1 MPVCFL
7 KNACILTKDELKYN
21 YTIIRR
27 KEDYFM
33 SLALQIMAGV
43 GLFLYGMQL
52 MSDGLQKVAG
62 GKMRTI
68 LEKLTTN
75 PFMGLLLGIVF
86 TGIIQSSNATTVL
99 VVSFVNSGLMNLSQS
114 VGVIMGAN
122 IGTTVTGQ
130 LVSFKLDAIAP
141 LFIIVG
147 VVMVMF
153 IKKPMVK
160 RVGEVLLGFGVL
172 FFGMSTLS
180 SSVDKLNEVQAIKNL
195 FSSLT
200 NPFLA
205 VLIGFIATS
214 ILQSASASVGILI
227 VLASSGLMDL
237 NICYYVIMGCN
248 IGACSSAVLSS
259 FSANKNAKRAAMI
272 HVSFNV
278 IGLIVV
284 MILLGIWGD
293 PIMSGIHSLTSGT
306 TNAAIRAGR
315 DVANINTIIKVFQVL
330 VLFPCSKLLIRLTYL
345 LIPGEDEEVHGME
358 LKFIGKHAMFN
369 LTTALPQAVSEVERM
384 GTMAVNNLNRAM
396 DALLNKNEK
405 ALENVYKKEK
415 VIDYLNTE
423 ISNYLVKVNQLSL
436 PIQDR
441 KQLGAMFHVVN
452 DIERIGDHAENIAD
466 FAKTTMDANLKFT
479 KKAQNELR
487 LMFEK
492 VTELLQYSITMFV
505 TGDDSHAADILKL
518 ENEIDKMEKKLQKK
532 HINRLANNKCEPHAA
547 MIFTDL
553 LSNLERVAD
562 HGTNIAFA
570 EHEDDED

>member
-1 MPVCFL
+1 ME
-7 KNACILTKDELKYN
+7 NTME
-21 YTIIRR
+21 
-27 KEDYFM
+27 
-33 SLALQIMAGV
+33 LALQIMAGV

-130 LVSFKLDAIAP
+130 LVSFKLDAVAP

-153 IKKPMVK
+153 IKKPMI
-160 RVGEVLLGFGVL
+160 RRIGEVLLGFGVL

-180 SSVDKLNEVQAIKNL
+180 SSVDKLNEVEAIKHL

-205 VLIGFIATS
+205 VLIGFLATS

-248 IGACSSAVLSS
+248 IGACGSAVLASLS
-259 FSANKNAKRAAMI
+259 GTKDAKRAAMI

-278 IGLIVV
+278 IGLVIVMV
-284 MILLGIWGD
+284 LLAICGE
-293 PIMSGIHSLTSGT
+293 PIMSAIHALSSSTADIG
-306 TNAAIRAGR
+306 IRAGR
-315 DVANINTIIKVFQVL
+315 DVANINTIIKVFQVI
-330 VLFPCSKLLIRLTYL
+330 VLFPLSRFLIRLSYL
-345 LIPGEDEEVHGME
+345 IIPGEDEEVHGME
-358 LKFIGKHAMFN
+358 LKFIGKHAIFN
-369 LTTALPQAVSEVERM
+369 LTTALPQAVSEAERM
-384 GTMAVNNLNRAM
+384 GEMAVHNLNRAM
-396 DALLNKNEK
+396 EALLNRDEE
-405 ALENVYKKEK
+405 ALEDVYKKEN

-423 ISNYLVKVNQLSL
+423 ISNYLVKINQLSL

-452 DIERIGDHAENIAD
+452 DMERIGDHAENIAD
-466 FAKTTMDANLKFT
+466 FAKTVMSADLKFS

-487 LMFEK
+487 QMFEK
-492 VTELLQYSITMFV
+492 VTQLLTYSINMFV
-505 TGDDSHAADILKL
+505 TGDDTHAEDIQKL

-532 HINRLANNKCEPHAA
+532 HINRLANHKCEPHAA
-547 MIFTDL
+547 MIFSDL

-570 EHEDDED
+570 EQEDEEE

>member
-1 MPVCFL
+1 M
-7 KNACILTKDELKYN
+7 E
-21 YTIIRR
+21 
-27 KEDYFM
+27 
-33 SLALQIMAGV
+33 LALQIMAGV

-130 LVSFKLDAIAP
+130 LVSFKLDAVAP
-141 LFIIVG
+141 LFIMVG

-153 IKKPMVK
+153 IKKPMI
-160 RVGEVLLGFGVL
+160 RRIGEVLLGFGVL

-180 SSVDKLNEVQAIKNL
+180 SSVDKLNEVEAIKHM

-200 NPFLA
+200 NPFID
-205 VLIGFIATS
+205 VLIGFLATS

-248 IGACSSAVLSS
+248 IGACGSAVLASLS
-259 FSANKNAKRAAMI
+259 GTKDAKRAAMI

-278 IGLIVV
+278 IGLVIVMV
-284 MILLGIWGD
+284 LLAVCGE
-293 PIMSGIHSLTSGT
+293 PIMSAIHSLSSSTA
-306 TNAAIRAGR
+306 NAGLRAGR
-315 DVANINTIIKVFQVL
+315 DVANINTIIKMFQVI
-330 VLFPCSKLLIRLTYL
+330 VLFPLSRFLIRLSYL
-345 LIPGEDEEVHGME
+345 IIPGEDEEVHGME
-358 LKFIGKHAMFN
+358 LKFIGKHAIFN
-369 LTTALPQAVSEVERM
+369 LTTALPQAVSEAERM
-384 GTMAVNNLNRAM
+384 GTMAVHNLNRAM
-396 DALLNKNEK
+396 EALLDRNEE
-405 ALENVYKKEK
+405 ALEDVYKKEN

-423 ISNYLVKVNQLSL
+423 ISNYLVKINQLSL

-452 DIERIGDHAENIAD
+452 DMERIGDHAENIAD
-466 FAKTTMDANLKFT
+466 FAKTVMSANLKFS

-487 LMFEK
+487 QMFEK
-492 VTELLQYSITMFV
+492 VTQLLTYSINMFV
-505 TGDDSHAADILKL
+505 TGDDTHAEDIQKL

-532 HINRLANNKCEPHAA
+532 HINRLANHKCEPHAA
-547 MIFTDL
+547 MIFSDL

-570 EHEDDED
+570 EQEDEEE

>member
-1 MPVCFL
+1 M
-7 KNACILTKDELKYN
+7 D
-21 YTIIRR
+21 
-27 KEDYFM
+27 
-33 SLALQIMAGV
+33 LALQIMAGV

-75 PFMGLLLGIVF
+75 PFMGLLLGVVF

-99 VVSFVNSGLMNLSQS
+99 VVSFVNSGLMTLSQS

-147 VVMVMF
+147 VIMVMF

-180 SSVDKLNEVQAIKNL
+180 SSVDKLNEVQAVKNL
-195 FSSLT
+195 FGSLT

-205 VLIGFIATS
+205 VLIGFLATS
-214 ILQSASASVGILI
+214 VLQSASASVGILI

-248 IGACSSAVLSS
+248 IGACGSAVLSS
-259 FSANKNAKRAAMI
+259 LSGTKDAKRAAMI
-272 HVSFNV
+272 HLSFNV
-278 IGLIVV
+278 IGLVIV
-284 MILLGIWGD
+284 MLLLGIWGD
-293 PIMSGIHSLTSGT
+293 GIMAAIHSLTASTADAG
-306 TNAAIRAGR
+306 IRAGR

-358 LKFIGKHAMFN
+358 LKYIGKHTIFN

-384 GTMAVNNLNRAM
+384 GAMAIRNLDRSM
-396 DALLNKNEK
+396 DALLKKDEK
-405 ALENVYKKEK
+405 LLEEVYKKEK

-466 FAKTTMDANLKFT
+466 FAKTTMEANLKFS

-487 LMFEK
+487 EMYEK
-492 VTELLQYSITMFV
+492 VNELLTYAVQMFV
-505 TGDDSHAADILKL
+505 SGDDSHSDVVLQL

-532 HINRLANNKCEPHAA
+532 HVNRLANNKCEPHAA

-570 EHEDDED
+570 EQDDDEL

>member
-1 MPVCFL
+1 M
-7 KNACILTKDELKYN
+7 E
-21 YTIIRR
+21 
-27 KEDYFM
+27 
-33 SLALQIMAGV
+33 LALQIMAGV

-75 PFMGLLLGIVF
+75 PFMGLLLGVVF

-141 LFIIVG
+141 VFIIVG

-180 SSVDKLNEVQAIKNL
+180 SSVDKLNEVAVVKNL
-195 FSSLT
+195 FGSLT

-205 VLIGFIATS
+205 VLIGFAATS
-214 ILQSASASVGILI
+214 VLQSASASVGILI

-248 IGACSSAVLSS
+248 IGACGSAVLSS
-259 FSANKNAKRAAMI
+259 LSGTKNAKRAAMI
-272 HVSFNV
+272 HLCFNV
-278 IGLIVV
+278 IGLVIVMV
-284 MILLGIWGD
+284 LLGIWGD
-293 PIMSGIHSLTSGT
+293 GIMAAIHGLTAST
-306 TNAAIRAGR
+306 ADASIRAGR
-315 DVANINTIIKVFQVL
+315 DVANINTIIKIFQVL
-330 VLFPCSKLLIRLTYL
+330 ILFPFSKLLIKLTYI

-358 LKFIGKHAMFN
+358 LKFIGKHTIFN

-384 GTMAVNNLNRAM
+384 GTMAVNNLNRSM
-396 DALLNKNEK
+396 DALLNKNDK
-405 ALENVYKKEK
+405 ALEEVYKKEK

-423 ISNYLVKVNQLSL
+423 ISNYLVKINQLSL

-466 FAKTTMDANLKFT
+466 FAKTTMTANLKFS
-479 KKAQNELR
+479 KKAQNELKE
-487 LMFEK
+487 MYEK
-492 VTELLQYSITMFV
+492 VIVLLRYSISMFV
-505 TGDDSHAADILKL
+505 SGDETHANDILQL
-518 ENEIDKMEKKLQKK
+518 EDEIDKMEKKLQKK
-532 HINRLANNKCEPHAA
+532 HIHRLANNKCEPHAA

-570 EHEDDED
+570 EQDDEEL

>member
-1 MPVCFL
+1 M
-7 KNACILTKDELKYN
+7 D
-21 YTIIRR
+21 
-27 KEDYFM
+27 
-33 SLALQIMAGV
+33 LALQIMAGV

-75 PFMGLLLGIVF
+75 PFMGLVLGIVF

-141 LFIIVG
+141 LFIIAG
-147 VVMVMF
+147 VVMLMF
-153 IKKPMVK
+153 IKKPTIK
-160 RVGEVLLGFGVL
+160 RIGEVLLGFGVL

-180 SSVDKLNEVQAIKNL
+180 SSVNMLNEVDAVKNC

-214 ILQSASASVGILI
+214 VLQSASASVGILI
-227 VLASSGLMDL
+227 VLASSELMDL

-248 IGACSSAVLSS
+248 IGACGSAVLASL
-259 FSANKNAKRAAMI
+259 NGTKDAKRAAMI

-278 IGLIVV
+278 IGLVIV
-284 MILLGIWGD
+284 MLLLAIWGD
-293 PIMSGIHSLTSGT
+293 PIMSAVHSLTAMTGD
-306 TNAAIRAGR
+306 AGIRAGR
-315 DVANINTIIKVFQVL
+315 DVANINTIIKIFQVI
-330 VLFPCSKLLIRLTYL
+330 VLFPFSRFLIRLTYL

-369 LTTALPQAVSEVERM
+369 VTTALPQAVSEIERM
-384 GTMAVNNLNRAM
+384 GVMALKNLQRAM

-405 ALENVYKKEK
+405 ALKEVYQKEDI
-415 VIDYLNTE
+415 IDYLNTE
-423 ISNYLVKVNQLSL
+423 ISNYLVKINQLSL

-441 KQLGAMFHVVN
+441 RQLGMMFHVVN

-466 FAKTTMDANLKFT
+466 YAKTLMSANLKFT
-479 KKAQNELR
+479 KKAQNELKQ
-487 LMFEK
+487 MFDM
-492 VTELLQYSITMFV
+492 VTTMLNYSLEMFV
-505 TGDDSHAADILKL
+505 TGDDSHANDILQFEK
-518 ENEIDKMEKKLQKK
+518 EIDKMEKKLQKK
-532 HINRLANNKCEPHAA
+532 HINRLTNNKCEPHAA
-547 MIFTDL
+547 MIFSDL
-553 LSNLERVAD
+553 LNNLERVAD

-570 EHEDDED
+570 EQDEEEE

>member
-1 MPVCFL
+1 M
-7 KNACILTKDELKYN
+7 E
-21 YTIIRR
+21 
-27 KEDYFM
+27 
-33 SLALQIMAGV
+33 LALQIMAGV

-130 LVSFKLDAIAP
+130 LVSFKLDAVAP

-153 IKKPMVK
+153 IKKPMI
-160 RVGEVLLGFGVL
+160 RRIGEVLLGFGVL

-180 SSVDKLNEVQAIKNL
+180 SSVDKLNEVEAIKHL

-200 NPFLA
+200 NPFIA
-205 VLIGFIATS
+205 VLIGFLATS

-248 IGACSSAVLSS
+248 IGACGSAVLASLS
-259 FSANKNAKRAAMI
+259 GTKDAKRAAMI

-278 IGLIVV
+278 IGLVIVMV
-284 MILLGIWGD
+284 LLAVCGE
-293 PIMSGIHSLTSGT
+293 PIMSAIHSLSSSTA
-306 TNAAIRAGR
+306 NAGLRAGR
-315 DVANINTIIKVFQVL
+315 DVANINTIIKVFQVI
-330 VLFPCSKLLIRLTYL
+330 VLFPLSRFLIRLSYL
-345 LIPGEDEEVHGME
+345 IIPGEDEEVHGME
-358 LKFIGKHAMFN
+358 LKFIGKHAIFN
-369 LTTALPQAVSEVERM
+369 LTTALPQAVSEAERM
-384 GTMAVNNLNRAM
+384 GTMAVHNLNRAM
-396 DALLNKNEK
+396 EALLDRNEE
-405 ALENVYKKEK
+405 ALEDVYKKEN

-423 ISNYLVKVNQLSL
+423 ISNYLVKINQLSL

-452 DIERIGDHAENIAD
+452 DMERIGDHAENIAD
-466 FAKTTMDANLKFT
+466 FAKTVMSANLKFS

-487 LMFEK
+487 QMFEK
-492 VTELLQYSITMFV
+492 VTQLLTYSINMFV
-505 TGDDSHAADILKL
+505 TGDDTHAEDIQKL

-532 HINRLANNKCEPHAA
+532 HINRLANHKCEPHAA
-547 MIFTDL
+547 MIFSDL

-570 EHEDDED
+570 EQEDEEE

>member
-1 MPVCFL
+1 M
-7 KNACILTKDELKYN
+7 E
-21 YTIIRR
+21 
-27 KEDYFM
+27 
-33 SLALQIMAGV
+33 LALQIMAGV

-130 LVSFKLDAIAP
+130 LVSFKLDAVAP

-153 IKKPMVK
+153 IKKPMI
-160 RVGEVLLGFGVL
+160 RRIGEVLLGFGVL

-180 SSVDKLNEVQAIKNL
+180 SSVDKLNEVEAIKHM

-200 NPFLA
+200 NPFIA
-205 VLIGFIATS
+205 VLIGFLATS

-248 IGACSSAVLSS
+248 IGACGSAVLASLS
-259 FSANKNAKRAAMI
+259 GTKDAKRAAMI

-278 IGLIVV
+278 IGLVIVMV
-284 MILLGIWGD
+284 LLAVCGE
-293 PIMSGIHSLTSGT
+293 PIMSAIHSLSSSTA
-306 TNAAIRAGR
+306 NAGIRAGR
-315 DVANINTIIKVFQVL
+315 DVANINTIIKMFQVI
-330 VLFPCSKLLIRLTYL
+330 VLFPLSRFLIRLSYL
-345 LIPGEDEEVHGME
+345 IIPGEDEEVHGME
-358 LKFIGKHAMFN
+358 LKFIGKHAIFN
-369 LTTALPQAVSEVERM
+369 LTTALPQAVSEAERM
-384 GTMAVNNLNRAM
+384 GTMAVHNLNRAM
-396 DALLNKNEK
+396 EALLDRDEE
-405 ALENVYKKEK
+405 ALEDVYKKEN

-423 ISNYLVKVNQLSL
+423 ISNYLVKINQLSL

-452 DIERIGDHAENIAD
+452 DMERIGDHAENIAD
-466 FAKTTMDANLKFT
+466 FAKTVMSANLKFS

-487 LMFEK
+487 QMFEK
-492 VTELLQYSITMFV
+492 VTQLLTYSINMFV
-505 TGDDSHAADILKL
+505 TGDDTHAEDIQKL

-532 HINRLANNKCEPHAA
+532 HINRLANHKCEPHAA
-547 MIFTDL
+547 MIFSDL

-570 EHEDDED
+570 EQEDEEE

>member
-1 MPVCFL
+1 M
-7 KNACILTKDELKYN
+7 E
-21 YTIIRR
+21 
-27 KEDYFM
+27 
-33 SLALQIMAGV
+33 LALQIMAGV

-130 LVSFKLDAIAP
+130 LVSFKLDAVAP

-153 IKKPMVK
+153 IKKPMI
-160 RVGEVLLGFGVL
+160 RRIGEVLLGFGVL

-180 SSVDKLNEVQAIKNL
+180 SSVDKLNEVEAIKHL

-200 NPFLA
+200 NPFIA
-205 VLIGFIATS
+205 VLIGFLATS

-248 IGACSSAVLSS
+248 IGACGSAVLASLS
-259 FSANKNAKRAAMI
+259 GTKDAKRAAMI

-278 IGLIVV
+278 IGLVIVMV
-284 MILLGIWGD
+284 LLAVCGE
-293 PIMSGIHSLTSGT
+293 PIMSAIHSLSSSTA
-306 TNAAIRAGR
+306 NAGLRAGR
-315 DVANINTIIKVFQVL
+315 DVANINTIIKVFQVI
-330 VLFPCSKLLIRLTYL
+330 VLFPLSRFLIRLSYL
-345 LIPGEDEEVHGME
+345 IIPGEDEEVHGME
-358 LKFIGKHAMFN
+358 LKFIGKHAIFN
-369 LTTALPQAVSEVERM
+369 LTTALLQAVSEAERM
-384 GTMAVNNLNRAM
+384 GTMAVHNLNRAM
-396 DALLNKNEK
+396 EALLDRDEE
-405 ALENVYKKEK
+405 ALEDVYKKEN

-423 ISNYLVKVNQLSL
+423 ISNYLVKINQLSL

-452 DIERIGDHAENIAD
+452 DMERIGDHAENIAD
-466 FAKTTMDANLKFT
+466 FAKTVMSANLKFS

-487 LMFEK
+487 QMFEK
-492 VTELLQYSITMFV
+492 VTQLLTYSINMFV
-505 TGDDSHAADILKL
+505 TGDDTHAEDIQKL

-532 HINRLANNKCEPHAA
+532 HINRLANHKCEPHAA
-547 MIFTDL
+547 MIFSDL

-570 EHEDDED
+570 EQEDEEE